1 METSA
6 VTLLLS
12 RRMTILLLTQL
23 LDRLAQ
29 LSELGKT
36 PSEYWHDVLQ
46 IAHQGAM
53 EAKAKADQA
62 DKADQAEQGEH
73 DQEGVKSNASA
84 NSDGDHGTMFLA
96 TELTIQMQEKKLMLA
111 FKGLPMPEAMTQ
123 PRRHSPV
130 LAIPLQTENVH
141 QLIELLINRAEEA
154 QWNLPL
160 DLPWRADDKANHTSK
175 LRRDN

>member
-12 RRMTILLLTQL
+12 RRMTILLLTQM
-23 LDRLAQ
+23 LDRLGQ

-46 IAHQGAM
+46 MAHQGAM
-53 EAKAKADQA
+53 EAKV
-62 DKADQAEQGEH
+62 KADQAEQSEDH
-73 DQEGVKSNASA
+73 QEGAQTDA
-84 NSDGDHGTMFLA
+84 ATRPDDPHGTMFLA
-96 TELTIQMQEKKLMLA
+96 TELTIQLQEKKLMLA

-123 PRRHSPV
+123 PRPHSPV
-130 LAIPLQTENVH
+130 LAIPLQIENVH

-154 QWNLPL
+154 HWNLPL
-160 DLPWRADDKANHTSK
+160 NLPWLSSGTSADSPAGV
-175 LRRDN
+175 RRDN